1 MVMGQKEANRTF
13 MPSEVPPKWKI
24 EPKDREASL
33 GDQISIDCQA
43 SG

>member
-1 MVMGQKEANRTF
+1 
-13 MPSEVPPKWKI
+13 MPEKRKLTCNIHPPKVPPKWKL

-43 SG
+43 TG